1 MQHPV
6 IALATAINKLAKKV
20 NETEGVQRDI
30 GVMMCSL
37 AIIGMCDD
45 IGIKEP
51 VEVGHMLFSNALQ
64 GAGINHNVRIIRDVL
79 AGKQVGCGMCESCK
93 ASQQDQEELPPEV
106 AELINKI
113 MGNGGKVT
121 VMHFGRRDQ
130 DNPPKTKH

>member
-6 IALATAINKLAKKV
+6 IALATKINELAKKV
-20 NETEGVQRDI
+20 NATEGAERDMGI
-30 GVMMCSL
+30 MMCSL

-45 IGIKEP
+45 IEITGP
-51 VEVGHMLFSNALQ
+51 VEIGTMLFSNALQ

-79 AGKQVGCGMCESCK
+79 AGKEVDCGMCESCK